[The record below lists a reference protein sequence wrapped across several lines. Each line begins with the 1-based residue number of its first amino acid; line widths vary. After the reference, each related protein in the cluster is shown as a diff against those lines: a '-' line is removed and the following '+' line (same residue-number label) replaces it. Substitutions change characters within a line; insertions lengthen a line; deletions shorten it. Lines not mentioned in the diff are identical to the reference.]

1 MFGLMDMLLLFLFK
15 WLPVSVCVR
24 PSNEKN
30 QHGMS
35 INGSE
40 KMCLHSDCWRD
51 VPPRNSKERPCPH

>member
-1 MFGLMDMLLLFLFK
+1 M
-15 WLPVSVCVR
+15 R

-51 VPPRNSKERPCPH
+51 VPPRNSKEVARRQVTGSVYRERERETEKGKQAV